1 MRENYIISR
10 NLKTENISSNTFS
23 YSGLPFIHNTM
34 EELKAFMKIAK
45 LI

>member
-23 YSGLPFIHNTM
+23 YSETPKKK
-34 EELKAFMKIAK
+34 LK
-45 LI
+45 